1 MRNRTARRMLA
12 PKREPRTP
20 TPFTGVT
27 CPICRHYA
35 HLVSVQGQVQVICN
49 SNGRHVC
56 TP

>member
-20 TPFTGVT
+20 TRFTGVT
-27 CPICRHYA
+27 CSTCGHYA
-35 HLVSVQGQVQVICN
+35 HRVSVQGQAQVICN
-49 SNGRHVC
+49 ANGEHRC